1 MSMLVDRLEADQRPL
16 LLDGA
21 TGTELNRRGVDTS
34 LPLWSAAALLRAPD
48 VLRQIHADYVAA
60 GAEVITA
67 NTFRTHARNLLP
79 AGMAHRAAELTR
91 QAVEIARDAAD
102 GRAWVAG
109 SQAPL
114 EDCYCPELVPS
125 DNELADEHEQ
135 MAQHLA
141 DAGVDAI
148 GVETHNTIREAV
160 AATRAASATG
170 LPVLVSFVCGVDGRL
185 LSGETIAAAVNA
197 VKPFEPMALL
207 VNCIPADGAEAM
219 LRELQGGAAE
229 ISCGV
234 FANVGRPDPD
244 QGWVNTDAVDPQR
257 YADHAERWLATGAKL
272 IGGCC
277 GTTPEHIR
285 RLADVSCKMFPAGDT
300 ARERAGY

>member
-1 MSMLVDRLEADQRPL
+1 MPPLIDRLATEQRPL

-60 GAEVITA
+60 GAELITA
-67 NTFRTHARNLLP
+67 NTFRTHARNLMQ
-79 AGMAHRAAELTR
+79 AGIAHRAAELTR

-102 GRAWVAG
+102 GRAWVVG

-114 EDCYCPELVPS
+114 EDCYSPKLVPG
-125 DNELADEHEQ
+125 DKELAVEHAQ
-135 MAQHLA
+135 MSQHLA
-141 DAGVDAI
+141 DAGVDTI
-148 GVETHNTIREAV
+148 LVETHNAIREAV
-160 AATRAASATG
+160 AATLAASATG

-197 VKPFEPMALL
+197 VRPFRPTALL
-207 VNCIPADGAEAM
+207 VNCIPSDAAEAM
-219 LRELQGGAAE
+219 LRELQGE
-229 ISCGV
+229 VDDVPCGV
-234 FANVGRPDPD
+234 YANVGRPDPE

-257 YADHAERWLATGAKL
+257 YARYAEGWLSTGARL

-285 RLADVSCKMFPAGDT
+285 RLANIS
-300 ARERAGY
+300 R